1 MPKMWDEGLA
11 TFRMPTP
18 TEIKRALIS
27 AGFELYRTRGE
38 VVHVA
43 ERVRENLL
51 MDSGIFVHAGRSTVG
66 FVVRAQRTDFPN
78 ETEEQLFVRARTLAT
93 QALDRGYREVEA
105 TTRSIFDPGDGERM
119 LDTWCE
125 VQFERDTPALDMA
138 LEEVRFALSF
148 PKSAGHND

>member
-1 MPKMWDEGLA
+1 
-11 TFRMPTP
+11 MPTP
-18 TEIKRALIS
+18 TEIKRALIA

-66 FVVRAQRTDFPN
+66 FVVRAQHTDFPH
-78 ETEEQLFVRARTLAT
+78 ESEEQLFLRARALAKD
-93 QALDRGYREVEA
+93 ALERGYHEVEA
-105 TTRSIFDPGDGERM
+105 MTRPIYDPGDGDRK

-125 VQFERDTPALDMA
+125 VQFELETPGIAAA
-138 LEEVRFALSF
+138 LEEVRFALGF
-148 PKSAGHND
+148 PKSAGGDD

>member
-1 MPKMWDEGLA
+1 
-11 TFRMPTP
+11 MPTP
-18 TEIKRALIS
+18 QEIKKALIS

-66 FVVRAQRTDFPN
+66 FVVRAQHTDFPN
-78 ETEEQLFVRARTLAT
+78 ETEDQLFLRARDLAAT
-93 QALDRGYREVEA
+93 AVARGYREVEA
-105 TTRSIFDPGDGERM
+105 TCRPIFDPGDGDRK

-125 VQFERDTPALDMA
+125 VQFERDAPALEDAM
-138 LEEVRFALSF
+138 EEIRFALSF
-148 PKSAGHND
+148 PKSAGHHD

>member
-1 MPKMWDEGLA
+1 
-11 TFRMPTP
+11 MPTP
-18 TEIKRALIS
+18 TEIKKALIS

-78 ETEEQLFVRARTLAT
+78 ETEDQLFGRARTLAT
-93 QALDRGYREVEA
+93 QAVARGYREVDA
-105 TTRSIFDPGDGERM
+105 VTRPIFDPGDGDRM

-125 VQFERDTPALDMA
+125 VQFERDTPGIDDA
-138 LEEVRFALSF
+138 LEEVRFALGF
-148 PKSAGHND
+148 PKSAGHHE

>member
-1 MPKMWDEGLA
+1 
-11 TFRMPTP
+11 MPTP
-18 TEIKRALIS
+18 TDIKKALLA

-66 FVVRAQRTDFPN
+66 FVVRAQLTDFPH
-78 ETEEQLFVRARTLAT
+78 ETEEQLFTRARSLAKG
-93 QALDRGYREVEA
+93 ALARGYREVEA
-105 TTRSIFDPGDGERM
+105 TTRPIYDPGDGERK

-125 VQFERDTPALDMA
+125 VQFERDTPDLDGA
-138 LEEVRFALSF
+138 LEEVRFALGF
-148 PKSAGHND
+148 AKSAGGRD